1 MIPLLAYP
9 LALIALAAL
18 PALAAIYLLRNRFR
32 AHPVSSLIL
41 WRTEARLRQGG
52 SRIRQFQMPLLFF
65 IELAVLALLVAAAV
79 NPLWVPAKNK
89 FPLVVV
95 LDDSASMRAGD
106 TRATARRA
114 AIAELQRGIFS
125 SVRFMIAGDRPR
137 TLSPDTDKPGSW
149 SFPDS
154 KWNCMAARSVLD
166 QTVSLAAD
174 LGGPNSLILVVSDS
188 LPDTSPAGGRIK
200 WLACGSKQGNVAFVN
215 ATRTPGP
222 DGDRCMLEVCNL
234 SDQPVVTTLTIDNGR
249 EKEQTRTA
257 LSLAARERRRHIV
270 TIPAGS
276 PAIRAT
282 LTSDALATDNMVWL
296 CPATPKAVRAA
307 INVTD
312 PVLKK
317 HISRAVESS
326 GMISAMPGEPQ
337 IVFTDRDYPR
347 TGSADTWVVRFH
359 TGANPKA
366 YVGPFL
372 ADAAHPV
379 ADGLHLDSLAWGADA
394 TGELAGTPVIMVGNI
409 PLITDEEDLFGSH
422 IIRFRFN
429 PEASTLHEQ
438 PAWPSILWNIIN
450 WRALKAAGLETTNW
464 RIDSEPLL
472 TVARATRT
480 VTVCPP
486 RGRPVEIPASRGNV
500 RLPTDIT
507 GLYSIVKGD
516 NSLAYAVNLLNEE
529 ESDLTKCTSGSKGD
543 WRVVETVKAG
553 TAGCSWIFILAAIAM
568 LGIHL
573 LLISQKGAASQV

>member
-41 WRTEARLRQGG
+41 WRSQARLRQGG
-52 SRIRQFQMPLLFF
+52 SRIRHFQMPLLFF
-65 IELAVLALLVAAAV
+65 IELAVLSLLVAAAV

-106 TRATARRA
+106 TRANARRA
-114 AIAELQRGIFS
+114 ALAELQRGIFS

-137 TLSPDTDKPGSW
+137 TLSADTGDPGSW

-154 KWNCMAARSVLD
+154 KWNCMASKSLLD
-166 QTVSLAAD
+166 QTVSMAAD

-188 LPDTSPAGGRIK
+188 LPDTPPAGGRIK
-200 WLACGSKQGNVAFVN
+200 WIACGSKQGNVAFVN
-215 ATRTPGP
+215 AARTPGP

-234 SDQPVVTTLTIDNGR
+234 SDLPAVATLTIDNGR
-249 EKEQTRTA
+249 DKEPTRTA
-257 LSLAARERRRHIV
+257 LNLVARERKQHVV
-270 TIPAGS
+270 TVPAGC

-282 LTSDALATDNMVWL
+282 LTGDALETDNTVRL
-296 CPATPKAVRAA
+296 CSATPKAVRAT
-307 INVTD
+307 INIAD
-312 PVLKK
+312 PLIKNHV
-317 HISRAVESS
+317 SRAVESS
-326 GMISAMPGEPQ
+326 GMISSLPGEPQ

-347 TGSADTWVVRFH
+347 TGSTDTWVVRFYA
-359 TGANPKA
+359 GANPKA

-422 IIRFRFN
+422 IVRFRFN

-464 RIDSEPLL
+464 RINSEPLL
-472 TVARATRT
+472 TVARATKM
-480 VTVCPP
+480 VTVSPP
-486 RGRPVEIPASRGNV
+486 RGRPVEIQARRGNV
-500 RLPTDIT
+500 SLPADIT

-516 NSLAYAVNLLNEE
+516 TSLAYAVNFLNEE

-543 WRVVETVKAG
+543 WRVAETVKAEN
-553 TAGCSWIFILAAIAM
+553 AGSSWIFILAAIAM

-573 LLISQKGAASQV
+573 LLISRKGAASQV